1 MRGKEKVHGTL
12 RDWRDSLERV
22 VQRLA
27 ELDRNVYGKEAED
40 RTGRGDG
47 ICVVVASL
55 G

>member
-27 ELDRNVYGKEAED
+27 EFERDVD
-40 RTGRGDG
+40 GDG
-47 ICVVVASL
+47 AKPRER
-55 G
+55 